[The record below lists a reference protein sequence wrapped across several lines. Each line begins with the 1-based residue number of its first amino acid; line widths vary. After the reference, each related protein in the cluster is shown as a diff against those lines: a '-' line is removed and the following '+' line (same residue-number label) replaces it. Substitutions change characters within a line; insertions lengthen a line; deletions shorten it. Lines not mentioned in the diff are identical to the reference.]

1 MLRFYKVPT
10 LLIEFQPDKAFA
22 LQARTHP
29 PLTLPVT
36 GSGADTPIRA
46 RLSADCRR
54 DLGRHPAD
62 QHHLQARAAHAQVH
76 GAAPAL
82 VSVLL
87 CHGRP
92 VQGEQAACKAV
103 DPPLTLPRLTGFA
116 CLLRACLWGTP
127 QDLKQGNAPVDVQ
140 KALVRD

>member
-36 GSGADTPIRA
+36 GSGADTSIRA
-46 RLSADCRR
+46 RLSADGGR

-62 QHHLQARAAHAQVH
+62 QHHLQARAAHAQIH

-92 VQGEQAACKAV
+92 VQGVPASR
-103 DPPLTLPRLTGFA
+103 PSPLTLPRLTSFA
-116 CLLRACLWGTP
+116 ACLWGT